1 MISNFLSNFINFCVI
16 VSFLIKLLKLG
27 ILFLTAVRVV
37 VVVAKLVTLD
47 FSALISFILVD

>member
-37 VVVAKLVTLD
+37 VVAKLVTLD